1 MVPSVSVRDT
11 MRVVTPRISSI
22 RRTRADT
29 VKVFLSG
36 NQNLTTHVSA
46 FLRVRLLILNV
57 NGSQNQ
63 HRRESTVTSVGIS
76 NAGFATALKKSTGG
90 VAFLCIFLV
99 SSTLYKHNSI
109 PAYQISGCT
118 ISSSSCSHSG
128 THGQND
134 TVLNQSSA
142 LPLSRS
148 LILLSRRPV
157 LRGFLDVRPNNLLQR
172 DFATSQEIALEG
184 IHPSTNLP
192 ELGG

>member
-76 NAGFATALKKSTGG
+76 NAGFATALK
-90 VAFLCIFLV
+90 
-99 SSTLYKHNSI
+99 
-109 PAYQISGCT
+109 
-118 ISSSSCSHSG
+118 
-128 THGQND
+128 
-134 TVLNQSSA
+134 
-142 LPLSRS
+142 
-148 LILLSRRPV
+148 
-157 LRGFLDVRPNNLLQR
+157 
-172 DFATSQEIALEG
+172 
-184 IHPSTNLP
+184 
-192 ELGG
+192 

>member
-57 NGSQNQ
+57 NSSQNQ

-118 ISSSSCSHSG
+118 ISSSSCRSTFPTLERMGRTTRSSIRAQPSPLVAHSF
-128 THGQND
+128 
-134 TVLNQSSA
+134 S
-142 LPLSRS
+142 
-148 LILLSRRPV
+148 
-157 LRGFLDVRPNNLLQR
+157 
-172 DFATSQEIALEG
+172 
-184 IHPSTNLP
+184 
-192 ELGG
+192 

>member
-1 MVPSVSVRDT
+1 
-11 MRVVTPRISSI
+11 MRVVTPISSI

-46 FLRVRLLILNV
+46 FLRVGLLILNV

-63 HRRESTVTSVGIS
+63 HRRASTVTSVGIS

-99 SSTLYKHNSI
+99 SSTLYKHNS
-109 PAYQISGCT
+109 
-118 ISSSSCSHSG
+118 SHSG

>member
-46 FLRVRLLILNV
+46 FLCVRLLILNV

-99 SSTLYKHNSI
+99 STLYKHNSI

-118 ISSSSCSHSG
+118 ISSSSCRS
-128 THGQND
+128 TFPLWNAWTERHGS
-134 TVLNQSSA
+134 QSE
-142 LPLSRS
+142 LS
-148 LILLSRRPV
+148 P
-157 LRGFLDVRPNNLLQR
+157 P
-172 DFATSQEIALEG
+172 
-184 IHPSTNLP
+184 P
-192 ELGG
+192 

>member
-1 MVPSVSVRDT
+1 MQDLRP
-11 MRVVTPRISSI
+11 
-22 RRTRADT
+22 
-29 VKVFLSG
+29 LSK
-36 NQNLTTHVSA
+36 NQQVGWLSSA
-46 FLRVRLLILNV
+46 F
-57 NGSQNQ
+57 
-63 HRRESTVTSVGIS
+63 
-76 NAGFATALKKSTGG
+76 
-90 VAFLCIFLV
+90 
-99 SSTLYKHNSI
+99 SSYHPHFTNTT
-109 PAYQISGCT
+109 AYQHTKFLAAPSPLLLAGPP
-118 ISSSSCSHSG
+118 SHSG

-172 DFATSQEIALEG
+172 AFAASQEIALEG